1 MFYGVIRDDNIM
13 GLLPVSSWYH
23 RGYCFYMGS

>member
-1 MFYGVIRDDNIM
+1 MFYGVNWNDSVM
-13 GLLPVSSWYH
+13 GLLSVSSWYH